1 MINSMARSL
10 ITSKKYYRSML
21 SGNSAFEPGSFQ
33 LLETAL
39 VSSTVASVTFNT
51 STYAAMGYKHLQLR
65 IVGRTTEANGYSGI
79 WLRFNSDSAANYS
92 THNLYTYNGGFYSG
106 NEINGFNGFVGWIA
120 GGNSGTNIYT
130 PAVIDIIDA
139 FSTTK
144 NKTNRSISGLS
155 SSSLLGITS
164 SSWRSTNP
172 ITSILFSSASG
183 SIVAGSRL
191 SLYGIKG

>member
-21 SGNSAFEPGSFQ
+21 AGNPAFEPGSFQ

-65 IVGRTTEANGYSGI
+65 VVGRTTEAAGYSGI

-92 THNLYTYNGGFYSG
+92 THNLYAYNGGFYSG
-106 NEINGFNGFVGWIA
+106 NGVNGTVGFVGWIA
-120 GGNSGTNIYT
+120 GGNAGANIYT
-130 PAVIDIIDA
+130 PAVIDIVDA
-139 FSTTK
+139 FSTK
-144 NKTNRSISGLS
+144 NKTNRSISGLA

-164 SSWRSTNP
+164 SSWRNTNS
-172 ITSILFSSASG
+172 ITSILFQSASG
-183 SIVAGSRL
+183 SIAAGSRL